1 MGRTADNDVVI
12 KDPSSSRSHARV
24 YEEDGL
30 VFVEDLK
37 SANGTTLNGRPLK
50 APVQLE
56 AGDLIA
62 IGSVVLEFVAAAGPS
77 STLAGEDDEEDPNA
91 TFLKA
96 PVKPPS
102 KPAVAAVAKPSAP
115 RKPTDPS
122 RQAIAPRA
130 AALKRPSKVIPVT
143 TPEPVVVDDALLLPT
158 AADRAR
164 ERRELQRSNVGKL
177 QVFWQEF
184 PKPTRIALGIIG
196 SLVLVGMLGALVS
209 ALVPRRHV
217 KRNEPAELVPNADP
231 IVESFGEGDGIDFPR
246 PDMKS
251 FTFTFAAPTAIVG
264 VLHYQARDCGKDE
277 VSIELNGTQLGSV
290 PADTVDV
297 ENRQLEVVLPA
308 AQVKVNE
315 PNEVVFDNVT
325 NPPANDP
332 WRLWNLWVEVIPVP
346 QLSADEAGLR
356 AKEDLERAAKLYEL
370 RGVGAMNLFRSWKQY
385 RDAWLLLE
393 ATPGRPDELLQ
404 HARARMKEIRPEL
417 DKKCALM
424 LVSYQREMNQ
434 KYPNTAAARR
444 VLQDISSY
452 FEKEHPCFSTSRGLL
467 ANLEDLGEVE

>member
-12 KDPSSSRSHARV
+12 KDASSSRSHARV

-30 VFVEDLK
+30 VFVEDLQ
-37 SANGTTLNGRPLK
+37 SANGTTLNDRPLK

-62 IGSVVLEFVAAAGPS
+62 IGDVVLEFVSAAGPS
-77 STLAGEDDEEDPNA
+77 STLEGEDDDD
-91 TFLKA
+91 A
-96 PVKPPS
+96 PLVKPRS
-102 KPAVAAVAKPSAP
+102 KPAVAAVAKPAAL
-115 RKPTDPS
+115 RKPTDPG
-122 RQAIAPRA
+122 RQAIEPTAPRG
-130 AALKRPSKVIPVT
+130 AALGKPSKGVPVT
-143 TPEPVVVDDALLLPT
+143 APELVVENQAPLLPT
-158 AADRAR
+158 AAFRAR

-177 QVFWQEF
+177 QVLWQEF

-196 SLVLVGMLGALVS
+196 SLVIVGMLGGLIS
-209 ALVPRRHV
+209 AMIPRRPF
-217 KRNEPAELVPNADP
+217 KRNEPAELVPNGVP
-231 IVESFGEGDGIDFPR
+231 IVESFGEGDGIDFSR
-246 PDMKS
+246 PDMKT

-297 ENRQLEVVLPA
+297 DNRQLEVVLPTG
-308 AQVKVNE
+308 QMKVNE

-346 QLSADEAGLR
+346 RMTAEEAGRR
-356 AKEDLERAAKLYEL
+356 AKEDLERAARLYEL
-370 RGVGAMNLFRSWKQY
+370 RGVGAMNLFHAWKQY
-385 RDAWLLLE
+385 REAWLLLE

-417 DKKCALM
+417 DKMCSLM
-424 LVSYQREMNQ
+424 LVSYQREMNH
-434 KYPNTAAARR
+434 KNPNIAAARQM
-444 VLQDISSY
+444 LEDIPSH
-452 FEKEHPCFSTSRGLL
+452 FEKEHPCYSTSRGLI
-467 ANLEDLGEVE
+467 ANLEDLGVLD

>member
-1 MGRTADNDVVI
+1 MGRTADNDVVVR
-12 KDPSSSRSHARV
+12 DPSSSRSHARV
-24 YEEDGL
+24 YEEDGA

-37 SANGTTLNGRPLK
+37 SANGTTLNDRPLK
-50 APVQLE
+50 SPVRLE

-62 IGSVVLEFVAAAGPS
+62 IGEVVLEFVPAAGPS
-77 STLAGEDDEEDPNA
+77 STLAGDDEDEDPNA
-91 TFLKA
+91 TLL
-96 PVKPPS
+96 KPPS
-102 KPAVAAVAKPSAP
+102 KPTSKPAVVAVAKPAP
-115 RKPTDPS
+115 RKLTDPG
-122 RQAIAPRA
+122 RQAIEPTAPRGT
-130 AALKRPSKVIPVT
+130 ALKKPSVVIPVSA
-143 TPEPVVVDDALLLPT
+143 PADEAPLLPT
-158 AADRAR
+158 AAERAR

-177 QVFWQEF
+177 QVLWQEF
-184 PKPTRIALGIIG
+184 PRPTRIAVGLIGSVVIVGLLG
-196 SLVLVGMLGALVS
+196 SLVWAMI
-209 ALVPRRHV
+209 PRRHV
-217 KRNEPAELVPNADP
+217 KRNEPAGLVPNGDP

-297 ENRQLEVVLPA
+297 DNRQLEVVLPA
-308 AQVKVNE
+308 GQLKVNE

-346 QLSADEAGLR
+346 QLSADEAGRR

-393 ATPGRPDELLQ
+393 ATPGRPDDLLQ
-404 HARARMKEIRPEL
+404 HARSRMKEIRPEL

-444 VLQDISSY
+444 VLQDIPSY
-452 FEKEHPCFSTSRGLL
+452 FEKEHPCYSMSRGLL